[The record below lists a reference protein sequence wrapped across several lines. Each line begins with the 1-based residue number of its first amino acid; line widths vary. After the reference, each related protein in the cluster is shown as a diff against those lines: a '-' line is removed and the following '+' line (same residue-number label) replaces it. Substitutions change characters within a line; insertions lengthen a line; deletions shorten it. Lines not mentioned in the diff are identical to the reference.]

1 MDPLEPVRPPRR
13 RRAGRWA
20 LEHLLLPMRW
30 YAAGWGV
37 PVPLFDGTE
46 QPDPQTSGPQTSDR
60 RTPGPRSPGPQA
72 PTVAGPP
79 AGHPERLVPGVPPT
93 PVERDLWERLAR
105 LS

>member
-46 QPDPQTSGPQTSDR
+46 QPDPRTSDP

-72 PTVAGPP
+72 PTLAGPP